1 MAETVRA
8 ATGEA
13 VAEPGRVREGL
24 RAYGLIAA
32 MWVRS
37 TMAYRASFALT
48 TFTNFAVT
56 GLDFVA
62 ILLMFSRV
70 DALGGFSLAEIAFLY
85 GLSSLAFG
93 LADMLI
99 GSIERLGRRVR
110 DGTLDTLLVRP
121 APVLAQVAADRFALR
136 RLGRVTQGLLVLGFA
151 LSSLDIDWT
160 PLKLLLMPGMVLSG
174 GAIFCAV
181 FIAGAAFQFVAQD
194 ASEVS
199 ERVHVR
205 RGDAVAV
212 PAGGVR
218 AGTGARGDLRAAAG
232 LRQLAARVLCAGA
245 AVSAG
250 PARVGGVHVAAG
262 GGGLLCAG
270 RAGVA
275 GGASFVPE
283 YRELT
288 ELDGVERGFIELD
301 GVEKVFDV
309 RKKTGFMKRERRQ
322 VRAVDSISFRV
333 ERGEM
338 VGYIGP
344 NGAGKSTTIK
354 MLTGI
359 LTPSAGRLRV
369 AGIDPSRERTR
380 LAHRIGVVFGQRT
393 TLWWD
398 LPLVDS
404 YRLMHRM
411 YRIPDAR
418 YRHNLDR
425 LVELLALDDLLDVP
439 VRQLSLGQ
447 RMRGDI
453 AAALLH
459 DPEVLYLDE
468 PTIGLD
474 VVSKSKVREFLREM
488 NAERGTTVLLTTHD
502 LQDIEQLC
510 KRVMVI
516 DHGRLMYDGPL
527 AGLHEAGESERTL
540 VVDLERELP
549 PIDAPAPARV
559 VRVEGPRQWL
569 AFPAAESAAPLVA
582 RIAAEYPLVDLSV
595 REPDIEAVIAK
606 MLHSMGDTPK
616 PPPERASA

>member
-1 MAETVRA
+1 L
-8 ATGEA
+8 TG
-13 VAEPGRVREGL
+13 
-24 RAYGLIAA
+24 
-32 MWVRS
+32 S
-37 TMAYRASFALT
+37 DS
-48 TFTNFAVT
+48 
-56 GLDFVA
+56 
-62 ILLMFSRV
+62 
-70 DALGGFSLAEIAFLY
+70 
-85 GLSSLAFG
+85 
-93 LADMLI
+93 
-99 GSIERLGRRVR
+99 
-110 DGTLDTLLVRP
+110 
-121 APVLAQVAADRFALR
+121 
-136 RLGRVTQGLLVLGFA
+136 
-151 LSSLDIDWT
+151 
-160 PLKLLLMPGMVLSG
+160 
-174 GAIFCAV
+174 
-181 FIAGAAFQFVAQD
+181 
-194 ASEVS
+194 
-199 ERVHVR
+199 
-205 RGDAVAV
+205 
-212 PAGGVR
+212 
-218 AGTGARGDLRAAAG
+218 
-232 LRQLAARVLCAGA
+232 
-245 AVSAG
+245 
-250 PARVGGVHVAAG
+250 
-262 GGGLLCAG
+262 
-270 RAGVA
+270 
-275 GGASFVPE
+275 
-283 YRELT
+283 
-288 ELDGVERGFIELD
+288 GFIELD
-301 GVEKVFDV
+301 GVEKVFEV
-309 RKKTGFMKRERRQ
+309 RKKTGFLKRERRR

-369 AGIDPSRERTR
+369 AGIDPSQERTR

-411 YRIPDAR
+411 YRIPDVR
-418 YRHNLDR
+418 YRENLDR
-425 LVELLALDDLLDVP
+425 LVELLDLGELLDVP

-453 AAALLH
+453 VAALLH

-474 VVSKSKVREFLREM
+474 VVSKSKVREFLREL

-516 DHGRLMYDGPL
+516 DQGRLMYDGPL

-549 PIDAPAPARV
+549 PIQAPEPARV
-559 VRVEGPRQWL
+559 VRVDGPRQWL
-569 AFPAAESAAPLVA
+569 AFPASASAAPLVA

-606 MLHSMGDTPK
+606 MYA
-616 PPPERASA
+616 ERAERAIS

>member
-1 MAETVRA
+1 M
-8 ATGEA
+8 
-13 VAEPGRVREGL
+13 
-24 RAYGLIAA
+24 
-32 MWVRS
+32 S
-37 TMAYRASFALT
+37 
-48 TFTNFAVT
+48 
-56 GLDFVA
+56 
-62 ILLMFSRV
+62 
-70 DALGGFSLAEIAFLY
+70 
-85 GLSSLAFG
+85 
-93 LADMLI
+93 
-99 GSIERLGRRVR
+99 GSE
-110 DGTLDTLLVRP
+110 
-121 APVLAQVAADRFALR
+121 
-136 RLGRVTQGLLVLGFA
+136 
-151 LSSLDIDWT
+151 
-160 PLKLLLMPGMVLSG
+160 SG
-174 GAIFCAV
+174 S
-181 FIAGAAFQFVAQD
+181 GAAE
-194 ASEVS
+194 S
-199 ERVHVR
+199 
-205 RGDAVAV
+205 
-212 PAGGVR
+212 
-218 AGTGARGDLRAAAG
+218 
-232 LRQLAARVLCAGA
+232 
-245 AVSAG
+245 
-250 PARVGGVHVAAG
+250 
-262 GGGLLCAG
+262 
-270 RAGVA
+270 
-275 GGASFVPE
+275 
-283 YRELT
+283 
-288 ELDGVERGFIELD
+288 GFIELD
-301 GVEKVFDV
+301 GVEKVFEV
-309 RKKTGFMKRERRQ
+309 RKKTGFMKRERRR

-398 LPLVDS
+398 LPLLDS

-418 YRHNLDR
+418 YRENLDR
-425 LVELLALDDLLDVP
+425 LVELLDLGDLLDVP

-453 AAALLH
+453 VAALLH

-474 VVSKSKVREFLREM
+474 VISKSKVREFLREL
-488 NAERGTTVLLTTHD
+488 NTERGTTVLLTTHD

-516 DHGRLMYDGPL
+516 DQGRLMYDGAL
-527 AGLHEAGESERTL
+527 AGLHEVGESERTL

-569 AFPAAESAAPLVA
+569 AFPAGESAAPLVA

-595 REPDIEAVIAK
+595 REPDIEAVIAT
-606 MLHSMGDTPK
+606 MYGEQA
-616 PPPERASA
+616 ERAIS